1 MSKSEVVSSKNE
13 KPVVLPSLSDYVLN
27 PATGKWSL
35 ASFSVPKVSYTHAS
49 IVDKS
54 NYHPGISIL
63 NSLHQGSTRN
73 FEYDFPDG
81 KDTGMRLGVVGSL
94 GADIS
99 ELEEQERILK
109 LSVDSDKEKLKDFI
123 DSEEQSL
130 ENPPTSSPNPSS
142 SDSSTT

>member
-1 MSKSEVVSSKNE
+1 MSKSENSVVS
-13 KPVVLPSLSDYVLN
+13 PSLSDYVLN

-35 ASFSVPKVSYTHAS
+35 GKFSMPKVSYTHES

-63 NSLHQGSTRN
+63 NSVRQGSPRS

-81 KDTGMRLGVVGSL
+81 SDTGMRLGVVGSL

-99 ELEEQERILK
+99 ELEEQERSLK
-109 LSVDSDKEKLKDFI
+109 RSVDSDKEKLKEFL
-123 DSEEQSL
+123 DSEEQSS
-130 ENPPTSSPNPSS
+130 ETSSPNSS
-142 SDSSTT
+142 SSNSSTT